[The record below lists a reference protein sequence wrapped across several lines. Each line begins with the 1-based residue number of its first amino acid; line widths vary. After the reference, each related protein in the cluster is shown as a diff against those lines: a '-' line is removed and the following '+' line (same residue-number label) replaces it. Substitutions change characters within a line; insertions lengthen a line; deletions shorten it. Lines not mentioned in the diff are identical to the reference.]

1 MQYTPTK
8 KQIPSWMR
16 MNDKSSRHWMTSDV
30 DMELTPEEQNA
41 RTDCIGLNFWNEIDH
56 GCENTARREPELKLR
71 ERMCKFKV
79 DEDRGYADEWCGMYD
94 GNGTVFPE
102 FADCLTPEGK
112 MNTKC
117 KLMCSG
123 RPSQPGCEWYA
134 EIADKEAAEKAARLA
149 MAKAA
154 AEAVEVRNKC
164 IGMQM
169 YQLADPGCEN
179 TARKNPELKLRE
191 RVCKFVSRDVETAND
206 WCGMY
211 DSNDVVFP
219 EFVKCLTSIGQKNP
233 ECRLM
238 CTGRPSQKG
247 CEWYVEEVAADE
259 AAKAKAVADAAA
271 KAKITIPGQILKI
284 VKPGTIQFRYTSP
297 NNKSFV
303 LTKSIPGVYKVNGTV
318 SVVVSGKAPY
328 DFIGLKK

>member
-1 MQYTPTK
+1 
-8 KQIPSWMR
+8 
-16 MNDKSSRHWMTSDV
+16 MTSDV

-271 KAKITIPGQILKI
+271 KAKAMADAAAKAKAVADAAAKAKITIPGQILKI